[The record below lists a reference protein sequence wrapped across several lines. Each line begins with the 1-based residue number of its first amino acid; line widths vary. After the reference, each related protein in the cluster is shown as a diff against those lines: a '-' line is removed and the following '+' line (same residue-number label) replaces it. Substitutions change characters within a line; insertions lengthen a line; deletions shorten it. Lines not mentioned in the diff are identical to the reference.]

1 MVTVDFHPVHQTFEI
16 INRKL
21 MEVRLA
27 QTRIIFME
35 LNQNLKEC
43 MVFRL
48 LDIKN
53 KMLNVRKMSEEGII
67 II

>member
-1 MVTVDFHPVHQTFEI
+1 MVIVDFHPVHQIFEI

-43 MVFRL
+43 MVFRR

-53 KMLNVRKMSEEGII
+53 KMLNVMKNREQ
-67 II
+67 

>member
-1 MVTVDFHPVHQTFEI
+1 
-16 INRKL
+16 